1 METPHFVVFP
11 VARTARYRYVIFL
24 LGSSG
29 VDCWGF
35 LPDFFTS
42 NCVFS
47 WQILQLQLLNHMIW
61 PRLFVSFGPSKI
73 VRLFRSEVNV
83 GWHPHT
89 QSHIRALDKICF
101 STGFLPLVNK
111 RACRRR
117 YAAIRL
123 SCDRIDFKFAKVTTA
138 ESSRETRHHY
148 GFVACGWKGSFRSVP
163 RVVRMIF
170 VRHLDDLKKS
180 KAIFFL
186 RTGRF
191 V

>member
-1 METPHFVVFP
+1 MSFFCWEVLALTVGGFSLIFSPQIAFFLG
-11 VARTARYRYVIFL
+11 RYCSYNCWTTWFDLGCLSLLDPQKSFIFFE
-24 LGSSG
+24 
-29 VDCWGF
+29 VKW
-35 LPDFFTS
+35 TS
-42 NCVFS
+42 
-47 WQILQLQLLNHMIW
+47 
-61 PRLFVSFGPSKI
+61 
-73 VRLFRSEVNV
+73 V
-83 GWHPHT
+83 GTHTHT

-138 ESSRETRHHY
+138 ESSREARHHY

-170 VRHLDDLKKS
+170 VRHLDDFKKF